1 MNLIFNL
8 PDDNEL
14 LKLVVDYFNKEIELP
29 LKRSRGRPR
38 TRPLPDP
45 NAPKR
50 PVGRPNKSSITFS
63 K

>member
-8 PDDNEL
+8 PDDTEL
-14 LKLVVDYFNKEIELP
+14 LKLVVDYFNKEHEP
-29 LKRSRGRPR
+29 PVKRGRGRPR

-50 PVGRPNKSSITFS
+50 RVGRPNKSAITFS